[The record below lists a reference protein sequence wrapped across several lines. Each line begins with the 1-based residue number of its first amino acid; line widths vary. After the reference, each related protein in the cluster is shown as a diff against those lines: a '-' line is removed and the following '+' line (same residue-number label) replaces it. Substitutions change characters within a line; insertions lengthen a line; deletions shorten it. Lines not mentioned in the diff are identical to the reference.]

1 MIFFFVINYYMR
13 IRVIND
19 MVIADINEGP
29 SEMWCFFDWKFGQPN
44 KILKFAQ
51 KNCITNRKL

>member
-29 SEMWCFFDWKFGQPN
+29 SAMWCFLIGNSVNQ
-44 KILKFAQ
+44 I
-51 KNCITNRKL
+51 IY

>member
-29 SEMWCFFDWKFGQPN
+29 SAM
-44 KILKFAQ
+44 
-51 KNCITNRKL
+51 